1 MRLALACVV
10 LLFASSCRHAAPVE
24 SYGEMDIARDP
35 TILYTRSD
43 RWMNMRLRGV
53 ALGDDASE
61 LLKQRVV
68 SRNDAGWI
76 QLRSGARY
84 QIANGRVKGLG
95 VWDQQLLSKLEIT
108 SPADIEL
115 KFGKPQNIDDL
126 GKEKIYRYQ
135 DEHLRVM
142 WNEFE
147 HRVTTV
153 NVVQ

>member
-1 MRLALACVV
+1 MRRAIACVV

-24 SYGEMDIARDP
+24 PYGEMDVARDP

-43 RWMNMRLRGV
+43 RWMHMRLRGV

-61 LLKQRVV
+61 LLKQRIVG
-68 SRNDAGWI
+68 RNEAGWI
-76 QLRSGARY
+76 ELRSGARY
-84 QIANGRVKGLG
+84 QIENGRVKGLG
-95 VWDQQLLSKLEIT
+95 VWDQRLLSQLEIR
-108 SPADIEL
+108 SRSDIES
-115 KFGKPQNIDDL
+115 KFGQPQSTDDL

-135 DEHLRVM
+135 DDHLRVI